1 MPRTGHPCSLSIAKP
16 PYPRLLG
23 AGSFTR
29 QGIESA
35 RNKAVSADAGGIL
48 VFSVF
53 NGAQPPVAAELCV
66 RFVVALP
73 YTAQKEKTNGPCP
86 VLPHIRWA
94 CSCPGIGVCYRSTQ
108 YRATIAKEPA
118 YKSKPKYCLL
128 VFGPEAKT
136 RIWLVLDGKTL
147 YVDKNGNGDLT
158 EAGKALV
165 SKDSSLSFDIDAI
178 IDRRP
183 SIKHTSLY
191 IAVTP
196 EHWFVQINVE
206 DRYQQYAYV
215 EKLGRTPQDA
225 PVVHLGRP
233 LKMYLWPK
241 ARTLVRGDKPSE
253 LEVAVVTDYPGVVW
267 AAVRDGK
274 GVPKDIH
281 PIAEVVFAAK
291 GSSEKKI
298 TVKVPLKHR
307 C

>member
-1 MPRTGHPCSLSIAKP
+1 M
-16 PYPRLLG
+16 
-23 AGSFTR
+23 
-29 QGIESA
+29 
-35 RNKAVSADAGGIL
+35 D
-48 VFSVF
+48 
-53 NGAQPPVAAELCV
+53 
-66 RFVVALP
+66 
-73 YTAQKEKTNGPCP
+73 PCP
-86 VLPHIRWA
+86 VLPRL
-94 CSCPGIGVCYRSTQ
+94 R
-108 YRATIAKEPA
+108 RAALGPASARAIDPPEIERTIAKEPA

-128 VFGPEAKT
+128 VCGPEAKT

-165 SKDSSLSFDIDAI
+165 SKDSSLSFDMNAI

-225 PVVHLGRP
+225 PVVHFGGP

-298 TVKVPLKHR
+298 TVKVPLKTSLLR
-307 C
+307 EPVP